1 MFEEIL
7 APFFGGLNLAG
18 FLIGIFSLIVGMIS
32 VANIMFVSVK
42 ERTNLIG
49 IKKAL
54 GAKKYFI
61 LFEFLMESIF
71 LCALGGLLGLFMV
84 FGLMSLI
91 SLLIPFDMFLSAR
104 NIIIGVSVSVLVGII
119 AGTIPAMQA
128 SSMDPVEAMRH

>member
-1 MFEEIL
+1 
-7 APFFGGLNLAG
+7 
-18 FLIGIFSLIVGMIS
+18 MIS

-128 SSMDPVEAMRH
+128 SSMDPVEAMRQ